1 MIKLHA
7 SSLQFIRKETLAQ
20 MFPMNF
26 AKFLK
31 NSFFVELRL
40 LLEMDAQKRVIN
52 VIKRPI
58 DIDIKYL
65 HL

>member
-1 MIKLHA
+1 
-7 SSLQFIRKETLAQ
+7 